1 MQVNSIKDDLVDL
14 DSNIIEIK
22 NCHGITDAARALI
35 HEIRE
40 YIGDIVT
47 TIVKIK
53 KVSIP
58 PYGDYVED
66 IEYYR

>member
-1 MQVNSIKDDLVDL
+1 MDL
-14 DSNIIEIK
+14 DSNILDVQHC
-22 NCHGITDAARALI
+22 NGMTDVAQVLI

-40 YIGDIVT
+40 YIGDVIT

>member
-1 MQVNSIKDDLVDL
+1 MDL
-14 DSNIIEIK
+14 DSNIIDVQ
-22 NCHGITDAARALI
+22 NCNGMTDVAQALI

-40 YIGDIVT
+40 YIGDVIT

>member
-1 MQVNSIKDDLVDL
+1 MDL
-14 DSNIIEIK
+14 DSNIIDVQHCD
-22 NCHGITDAARALI
+22 NMTDVAQALI

-40 YIGDIVT
+40 YIGDVIT

>member
-1 MQVNSIKDDLVDL
+1 MDL
-14 DSNIIEIK
+14 DSNIIDVQHC
-22 NCHGITDAARALI
+22 NGTTDVAQALI

-40 YIGDIVT
+40 YIGDVIT